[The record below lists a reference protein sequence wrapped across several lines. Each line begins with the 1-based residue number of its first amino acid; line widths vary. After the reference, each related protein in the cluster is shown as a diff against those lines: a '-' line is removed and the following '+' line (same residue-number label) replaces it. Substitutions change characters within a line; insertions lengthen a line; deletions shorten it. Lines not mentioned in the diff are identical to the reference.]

1 MKSNTRLMFG
11 IALLAIGL
19 VPPEKGPNGFAPP
32 ADENTNTS
40 DFSMAIFS
48 VISLLG
54 ISIVYA
60 ILKNRIIPNKKRN
73 TLSRALV
80 PHMHATED
88 RPFVW
93 QWI

>member
-32 ADENTNTS
+32 TDENTNTS
-40 DFSMAIFS
+40 DFSMAIFG

-54 ISIVYA
+54 ISIIYT
-60 ILKNRIIPNKKRN
+60 ILKRGVIPFE
-73 TLSRALV
+73 RARQRR
-80 PHMHATED
+80 E
-88 RPFVW
+88 
-93 QWI
+93 